1 MALVTV
7 ILSGLLCSCIMNEKN
22 SHGTARIVTQ
32 DVAMGTVVSLTIY
45 PKDEQDAEA
54 AKALEQRILEEL
66 WHLERDCLSRKAD
79 TAEVYKINQRAG
91 DLGKMP
97 VSGELGEILKECRQ
111 MTEDSEGAFD
121 VSIGSLVSLWKIDEI
136 AAGEIQGTVPSGEE
150 LEMALSCIGMDGVIL
165 ENGCIRLKEGTMLD
179 FGSVG
184 KGIALDRVEKM
195 LRDGGSTEEPAGV
208 FALGGSIY
216 VHGNKPDGTP
226 WRVAIKDPFSPDGN
240 VGVLEVPGGFKVST
254 SGDYERFFEADG
266 RRYSHIL
273 DPATGYPADSGLCS
287 VTILSESGFLSDA
300 LSTACYVL
308 GKEKGSILAEKYHA
322 EYLFV
327 DKNGEIFMSD
337 GMKFRFFS
345 ENGVGN

>member
-1 MALVTV
+1 M
-7 ILSGLLCSCIMNEKN
+7 
-22 SHGTARIVTQ
+22 
-32 DVAMGTVVSLTIY
+32 
-45 PKDEQDAEA
+45 
-54 AKALEQRILEEL
+54 
-66 WHLERDCLSRKAD
+66 
-79 TAEVYKINQRAG
+79 
-91 DLGKMP
+91 
-97 VSGELGEILKECRQ
+97 
-111 MTEDSEGAFD
+111 
-121 VSIGSLVSLWKIDEI
+121 
-136 AAGEIQGTVPSGEE
+136 
-150 LEMALSCIGMDGVIL
+150 
-165 ENGCIRLKEGTMLD
+165 
-179 FGSVG
+179 
-184 KGIALDRVEKM
+184 
-195 LRDGGSTEEPAGV
+195 
-208 FALGGSIY
+208 
-216 VHGNKPDGTP
+216 
-226 WRVAIKDPFSPDGN
+226 
-240 VGVLEVPGGFKVST
+240 PGGFKVST

>member
-1 MALVTV
+1 MVV
-7 ILSGLLCSCIMNEKN
+7 ILSQLLCSCEGNEKN
-22 SHGTARIVTQ
+22 SQAAERVVTQ
-32 DVAMGTVVSLTIY
+32 DIAMGTVVSLTIY
-45 PKDEQDAEA
+45 PKDEQEA
-54 AKALEQRILEEL
+54 QEAKALEQRILEEL

-79 TAEVYKINQRAG
+79 SSEVYKINQHAG
-91 DLGKMP
+91 DLGEMP
-97 VSGELGEILKECRQ
+97 VSEELGKILEECRQ
-111 MTEDSEGAFD
+111 MTEDSDGAFD
-121 VSIGSLVSLWKIDEI
+121 VSIGALVTLWKIDEV
-136 AAGEIQGTVPSGEE
+136 AAGDIQGSVPSREAVE
-150 LEMALSCIGMDGVIL
+150 KARSCVGMDGVIL
-165 ENGCIRLKEGTMLD
+165 ENGCIRLKEGMMLD

-184 KGIALDRVEKM
+184 KGIALDHVEKM
-195 LRDGGSTEEPAGV
+195 LRDGGDTAVPAGV

-216 VHGNKPDGTP
+216 VYGNKPDGTP
-226 WRVAIKDPFSPDGN
+226 WRIAVKDPFSSGGN
-240 VGVLEVPGGFKVST
+240 VGVLEVPAGFKVST

-308 GKEKGSILAEKYHA
+308 GKEKGSALAEKYHA

-327 DKNGEIFMSD
+327 DENGEIFMSN
-337 GMKFRFFS
+337 GMKSRYFS